1 MTPRS
6 LRVLRTMTLALTL
19 AAAGPLLAAP
29 RYTIT
34 ELPAS
39 QPGGSSV
46 GYRINSSGT
55 VLGLDSGQ
63 AALFAGGGV
72 TDLSPLAGPSGLV
85 RGLNDAGYV
94 VGYGLNAGGQVRA
107 FQTGAEGLIP
117 LPSLGYRID
126 APVDM
131 NNAGVAAGSMITL
144 QGHEHAAIWTSDS
157 VLDFGVM
164 PGQRDAR
171 AVAIN
176 NLGQVAGNSG
186 PRGFT
191 WTDAGGFVDIGTLG
205 GATTV
210 TDINDNGWVTGL
222 SELVPG
228 GATSAFIYN
237 GATMSAFGPIG
248 KVTPFL
254 STQPWAINRDGV
266 AVGVS
271 QRDDRFFTAFVYRDG
286 ETMELQTL
294 IDPALGWELRAAY
307 DINEAGQITGAGY
320 LNGRQSA
327 FILTPIKTTAAVP
340 EPGVWALMILGF
352 GAVGVRLRRRRRRR
366 VAV

>member
-19 AAAGPLLAAP
+19 AAAGPVLAAP

-39 QPGGSSV
+39 QAGGSSV

-55 VLGLDSGQ
+55 VLGLDSGH

-94 VGYGLNAGGQVRA
+94 AGYGLDAGGRVRG
-107 FQTGAEGLIP
+107 FQTGVTGLIP
-117 LPSLGYRID
+117 LPSLGYRVD

-131 NNAGVAAGSMITL
+131 NNAGVAAGSVITL
-144 QGHEHAAIWTSDS
+144 EGHEHAAIWTFYS

-164 PGQRDAR
+164 PGQRNAR

-294 IDPALGWELRAAY
+294 IDPALGWELAAAY

-352 GAVGVRLRRRRRRR
+352 GAAGASLRRRRM
-366 VAV
+366 AV

>member
-1 MTPRS
+1 MTIQP
-6 LRVLRTMTLALTL
+6 LRALRTITLALTL
-19 AAAGPLLAAP
+19 AAAGAGQAAAAIV
-29 RYTIT
+29 YTIT

-94 VGYGLNAGGQVRA
+94 VGYGLNAGGQARA
-107 FQTGAEGLIP
+107 FQTGAEGLSP
-117 LPSLGYRID
+117 LPSLGYRVD

-164 PGQRDAR
+164 PGQRNAR

-210 TDINDNGWVTGL
+210 TDISDNGWVTGL

-266 AVGVS
+266 TVGVS
-271 QRDDRFFTAFVYRDG
+271 QRDDRWFTAFVYRDG

-294 IDPALGWELRAAY
+294 IDPALGWQLRVAY

-320 LNGRQSA
+320 VNGRQSA
-327 FILTPIKTTAAVP
+327 FILTPVKTTAAVP

-352 GAVGVRLRRRRRRR
+352 GAAGARLRRRR
-366 VAV
+366 VAA